1 MKAFAT
7 EAFFHGPASYPPR
20 SLPLN
25 PKTPRHWTGVEEE
38 PKRKEEEFLQKGGKK
53 TNTPE
58 DNGLSTRHS
67 HTTFILAPT
76 DGRIFGVHPGDF
88 RPWPA

>member
-1 MKAFAT
+1 
-7 EAFFHGPASYPPR
+7 
-20 SLPLN
+20 
-25 PKTPRHWTGVEEE
+25 VEEE

-76 DGRIFGVHPGDF
+76 LCSLEAQN
-88 RPWPA
+88 RPIGGAWRNRKFPQTRWDIHSALGSQYNSTDYN